1 MANLFQK
8 MYIGDPNKRK
18 DLTKKAVKEQ
28 SRFSLFFTVIKV
40 RGLNLVWLDLLYVL
54 FLIPTLFVIYLAL
67 YQYALSVAGE
77 QDPMTFQDVVSYI
90 YVLFPCMLIAC
101 PGTLGFTNVLHRWAN
116 DEHAWIS
123 DFWTGIK
130 KNWKQGLIVTVINYI
145 SLVFL
150 IYCIWF
156 WLELSKNTSE
166 NVYINFFFGAGKYI
180 AFFLIGCV
188 FVYFAIHMYVYP
200 MLVRYKLKLKEIYK
214 YSAILAFRNL
224 FGTVALIFFVIF
236 CIWGALYIPLQYMIL
251 LSALLLSFV
260 YLVIYVHMGW
270 VFNRNVFL
278 DTKEY

>member
-28 SRFSLFFTVIKV
+28 SRFSLFFTVVKV
-40 RGLNLVWLDLLYVL
+40 RGLNLVWLNLLYAL
-54 FLIPTLFVIYLAL
+54 FLLPTMFVIYLAL
-67 YQYALSVAGE
+67 LQYGMAGAGE
-77 QDPMTFQDVVSYI
+77 GDPMDFQDVVSYI
-90 YVLFPCMLIAC
+90 YMLFPCMLIAC

-116 DEHAWIS
+116 DEHAWMS

-145 SLVFL
+145 ALVFL

-156 WLELSKNTSE
+156 WIVLSKNTSE
-166 NVYINFFFGAGKYI
+166 NEYLNLFFKAGQYI

-188 FVYFAIHMYVYP
+188 FVYFAVHMYVFP
-200 MLVRYKLKLKEIYK
+200 MLVRYKLKIKEIYK

-224 FGTVALIFFVIF
+224 FGTLALIFFTLLCVY
-236 CIWGALYIPLQYMIL
+236 AVLVVPYVQYTVPV
-251 LSALLLSFV
+251 LLLSFV
-260 YLVIYVHMGW
+260 YLIIYIHLGW

-278 DTKEY
+278 DVKEY

>member
-28 SRFSLFFTVIKV
+28 SRFSLFFTVVKV
-40 RGLNLVWLDLLYVL
+40 RGLNLVWLNLLYAL
-54 FLIPTLFVIYLAL
+54 FLLPTMFIIYLAL
-67 YQYALSVAGE
+67 LQYGGFGE
-77 QDPMTFQDVVSYI
+77 GEPMDFQDVVSYI
-90 YVLFPCMLIAC
+90 YLLFPCMLIAC

-130 KNWKQGLIVTVINYI
+130 RNWKQGLIVTVINYLA
-145 SLVFL
+145 LVFL

-156 WLELSKNTSE
+156 WFVLSKNTSP
-166 NVYINFFFGAGKYI
+166 NVYMDIFFKAGQYI

-188 FVYFAIHMYVYP
+188 FVYFAVHMYVFP

-214 YSAILAFRNL
+214 YSAILAFKNL
-224 FGTVALIFFVIF
+224 FGTVALIFFTLL
-236 CIWGALYIPLQYMIL
+236 CAYILFSLPTIYSIVSVPVFM
-251 LSALLLSFV
+251 LSFV

-278 DTKEY
+278 DTKDY

>member
-18 DLTKKAVKEQ
+18 DLTKKAIKEQ
-28 SRFSLFFTVIKV
+28 SRFSLFFTVVKV
-40 RGLNLVWLDLLYVL
+40 RGLNLVWLNLLYAL

-67 YQYALSVAGE
+67 LQYGMAGAGDG
-77 QDPMTFQDVVSYI
+77 DPMDFQDVVSYI
-90 YVLFPCMLIAC
+90 YMLFPCMLIAC

-145 SLVFL
+145 VIVFL
-150 IYCIWF
+150 VYCIWF
-156 WLELSKNTSE
+156 WLVLSKNTSDNE
-166 NVYINFFFGAGKYI
+166 YMNFFFQAGQYI

-188 FVYFAIHMYVYP
+188 FVYFAVHMYVFP
-200 MLVRYKLKLKEIYK
+200 MLIRYKLKIKEIYK
-214 YSAILAFRNL
+214 YSAILAFKNL
-224 FGTVALIFFVIF
+224 FGTLALIFFVLL
-236 CIWGALYIPLQYMIL
+236 CVYAVLVVPYVQYTVPIL
-251 LSALLLSFV
+251 MLSFV
-260 YLVIYVHMGW
+260 YLVIYVHLGW